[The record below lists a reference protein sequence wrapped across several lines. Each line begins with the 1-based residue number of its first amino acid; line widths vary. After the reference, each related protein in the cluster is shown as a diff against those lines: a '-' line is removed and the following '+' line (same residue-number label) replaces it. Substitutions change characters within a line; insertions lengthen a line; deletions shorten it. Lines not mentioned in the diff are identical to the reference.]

1 MALTLKDL
9 LPIGQTPVSA
19 MLHESLDVAL
29 ERMRQHDYSQLPVV
43 DSEKRCRGEVV
54 TFSGIVQAVVSLN
67 LVAGSMT
74 VKDAVSQ
81 AKVFQIDDD
90 LLATLDDIQRHD
102 FALIVN
108 ERDTLI
114 GVVSTYDTTAF
125 FRNYAQDLMLIEGIE
140 TNIREAIEALYKG
153 NDAGLTSEIE
163 SVTDR
168 AAEIRRKLPSA
179 IKTYLARNGITP
191 PPTSPTEQAALK
203 EAEEKL
209 PLPKAG
215 KPFEKLSFDEFVSL
229 LMRHSKLICAK
240 NASEMRKM
248 LENVRDSRNKLAHF
262 RGDLS
267 ATERENIK
275 FAEKWLERNLPQY
288 LPPPEPPPLPPP
300 PPEPAVPISPAP
312 VSGPNANSGKP
323 IPAANEAR
331 PSIDVVSA
339 GEDTTP
345 TGTYAN
351 LSQYL
356 ASLPPETESVTL
368 KFSQVEDILKKSLPQ
383 SAFDYRAWWAN
394 DHDHPQAAA
403 WLNQSWKAQ
412 GVSMGEQRLTFVRT
426 DSRQQAYIAFFN
438 KVRALIRQKDAI
450 PLRDSGPQG
459 ANWEPL
465 VYLDPTGIAR
475 IIAVFGRRETFRIEL
490 YLDDG
495 EIESTK
501 QRFQRLLASK
511 AAVEAQLGYEL
522 DWQLLEGRRACR
534 VMIAQRGS
542 IPADVGNETLH
553 AWAAETVAEFYSV
566 FAPHFS
572 ETDPTSA
579 YGQHDPRL
587 RP

>member
-43 DSEKRCRGEVV
+43 DSDKRCRGEVV

-67 LVAGSMT
+67 TVASSMT
-74 VKDAVSQ
+74 IKDAVSQ

-102 FALIVN
+102 FALIVD
-108 ERDTLI
+108 EKDTLI

-153 NDAGLTSEIE
+153 DETGLASEIE

-168 AAEIRRKLPSA
+168 ASEIRRKLPSA
-179 IKTYLARNGITP
+179 IKTYLARNGIQP
-191 PPTSPTEQAALK
+191 PASSATEQAALK

-215 KPFEKLSFDEFVSL
+215 KPFEKLSFDEFVSI
-229 LMRHSKLICAK
+229 LMRHPKLAGAK
-240 NASEMRKM
+240 NTAELRKM
-248 LENVRDSRNKLAHF
+248 LDNVRDSRNKLAHF

-288 LPPPEPPPLPPP
+288 LPPPEPPPS
-300 PPEPAVPISPAP
+300 PEPAAP
-312 VSGPNANSGKP
+312 VSPTPTSGPDGSAGNP
-323 IPAANEAR
+323 PPAANDAK
-331 PSIDVVSA
+331 SSGDVVSA

-356 ASLPPETESVTL
+356 AALPAETESITL
-368 KFSQVEDILKKSLPQ
+368 KFSQIADILKKSLPQ

-426 DSRQQAYIAFFN
+426 DARQQAYIAFFN
-438 KVRALIRQKDAI
+438 KVRALIKQNEHI

-465 VYLDPTGIAR
+465 VYLDQTGIAQ

-501 QRFQRLLASK
+501 QRFQKLMASK

-522 DWQLLEGRRACR
+522 EWQPLEGRRACR

-542 IPADVGNETLH
+542 IPADAGNETIH
-553 AWAAETVAEFYSV
+553 AWAAETVVEFYSV
-566 FAPHFS
+566 FAPYFS
-572 ETDPTSA
+572 NTEQT
-579 YGQHDPRL
+579 
-587 RP
+587 